1 LNHRTKEEVLD
12 MPDTKDAF
20 HSARPASFVARTLA
34 WRVVRALGERATQVT
49 LAVLV
54 VLLASSASCGTVTR
68 VHAPTPLA
76 ARGRWVVLP
85 VTNLADAVQAGERVE
100 AMLDTV
106 LREHGVGAL
115 DRYPALKEDEVH
127 LLLSDRARYDSAFA
141 WARSQ
146 HYDYGVTGTVE
157 EWRYKAGNE
166 SEPAIGL
173 TLTVIA
179 LGENKVVWSGSGA
192 QVGSSFQ
199 NTSGVALSLLATLV
213 DGMTLK

>member
-1 LNHRTKEEVLD
+1 MLVSAILARKGSAVFTVA
-12 MPDTKDAF
+12 PDVT
-20 HSARPASFVARTLA
+20 VGT
-34 WRVVRALGERATQVT
+34 ATQ
-49 LAVLV
+49 L
-54 VLLASSASCGTVTR
+54 
-68 VHAPTPLA
+68 
-76 ARGRWVVLP
+76 
-85 VTNLADAVQAGERVE
+85 
-100 AMLDTV
+100 

-127 LLLSDRARYDSAFA
+127 LLLSDRARYDSALA

-173 TLTVIA
+173 TLSVIA